1 MSENGGPAGAPEPGR
16 YKTGEI
22 GSMPVVGPRLVA
34 PPPPAG
40 TAVPGNEMPPP
51 RRFRFGRWF
60 LGLAI
65 GFLLIALIYDAV
77 AFVLGIFLWSNIAGI
92 AVGALLAAALVAGVI
107 WIVDELRRMYGMKA
121 ADRFRWRAARLR
133 GSTSRGEAIAI
144 VNAVAPSLGGN
155 EAARAGLV
163 RLQSYIRASHSDA
176 DVLDLFVREVLDPLD
191 RQAAARISRAARDT
205 AIGVAASPVGL
216 LVAVIGIARALRMI
230 REIAT
235 IYGLRPGTFGSL
247 RLLKRVL
254 LDGAGFASADLASD
268 AWTEIIGG
276 LGSRVTGMVSGK
288 LGEGVFAA
296 VRMTRL
302 GLAAMQAC
310 RPVPFA
316 DEQRLSRLRRELI
329 GSVFTGLVPGWRS
342 EAAPAKAAP

>member
-1 MSENGGPAGAPEPGR
+1 MSENRGPEPGR
-16 YKTGEI
+16 YKASEFA
-22 GSMPVVGPRLVA
+22 SVPVA
-34 PPPPAG
+34 QPALADPHAG
-40 TAVPGNEMPPP
+40 ALGNEIPPP
-51 RRFRFGRWF
+51 RRRRYGRWF
-60 LGLAI
+60 VWLAAA
-65 GFLLIALIYDAV
+65 FLAVALVYDAV
-77 AFVLGIFLWSNIAGI
+77 AFVWNLFALSTIAGT
-92 AVGALLAAALVAGVI
+92 AAAALLAAALIAGVV
-107 WIVDELRRMYGMKA
+107 WIVDELRRMYGLKA
-121 ADRFRWRAARLR
+121 ADRFRATAARIR
-133 GSTSRGEAIAI
+133 GSASRGEGLAI
-144 VNAVAPSLGGN
+144 VNALAPSLRAN

-163 RLQSYIRASHSDA
+163 RLQAILRASHSDA
-176 DVLDLFVREVLDPLD
+176 DVIGLFVREVLDPLD
-191 RQAAARISRAARDT
+191 RQAAARVSRAARDT

-216 LVAVIGIARALRMI
+216 LDAVIGIARALRMI

-254 LDGAGFASADLASD
+254 LDGAGFATADLASD

-316 DEQRLSRLRRELI
+316 DEQRLGAMRRELI
-329 GSVFTGLVPGWRS
+329 AQVFTGLIPGRRR
-342 EAAPAKAAP
+342 EETAPMKPAA